1 MTGGTGNPLYPLN
14 KQMHGKYNNEPQMR
28 WKEQDG
34 Q

>member
-1 MTGGTGNPLYPLN
+1 MGTGNPLHPLN
-14 KQMHGKYNNEPQMR
+14 KQMHGKYNEPQMH